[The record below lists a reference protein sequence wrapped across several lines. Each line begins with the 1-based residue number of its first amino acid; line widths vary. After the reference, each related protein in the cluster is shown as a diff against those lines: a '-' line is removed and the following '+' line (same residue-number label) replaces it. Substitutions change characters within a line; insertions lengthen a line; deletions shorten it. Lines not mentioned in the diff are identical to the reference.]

1 VSDESQGPGWWL
13 ASDGKWYPPELAPG
27 APPPTAGGPVG
38 GYGAPG
44 GGWSASAPGGGYGA
58 APSTVDVGPAL
69 SYGWNKFTSNFGPVL
84 LIVLIPIGVQIVLS
98 IISRVLVHSLG
109 GVLVFWVIS
118 EVISLMLA
126 IGIFNAGLMVTAG
139 EAPEVGKAFSSDRW
153 GEWILFALVWGI
165 MVGIGLLLCGVG
177 ALVVIAIWGLAPF
190 YFIDQR
196 MSLGEALSASSRTT
210 SQVPGIR
217 VALALTALVGV
228 AGIIACG
235 VGVLATMPTAY
246 IAAAYLYRV
255 ANHQPVAA

>member
-1 VSDESQGPGWWL
+1 MSDESQGPGWWL

-27 APPPTAGGPVG
+27 ASTPPPGGPSG
-38 GYGAPG
+38 GWGGAPGAGYGAPSG
-44 GGWSASAPGGGYGA
+44 S
-58 APSTVDVGPAL
+58 VDVGPAL
-69 SYGWNKFTSNFGPVL
+69 SYGWNKFTANLGPVL
-84 LIVLIPIGVQIVLS
+84 VIVLLPIGAQLILS
-98 IISRVLVHSLG
+98 LISRAVVDSFA
-109 GVLVFWVIS
+109 GVLVFWVLS

-126 IGIFNAGLMVTAG
+126 IGIFNTGLMLTAG
-139 EAPEVGKAFSSDRW
+139 ETPEVGKAFSTDRW
-153 GEWILFALVWGI
+153 GEWIVFALVWGI
-165 MVGIGLLLCGVG
+165 MVGIGLLLCGIG

-196 MSLGEALSASSRTT
+196 MSLGDALSASSRTT
-210 SQVPGIR
+210 GQVPGLR

-255 ANHQPVAA
+255 ANNQPVAA